1 MKRPLALLGILVFAF
16 CAAAAAGDVGVLV
29 LIEDPSGAT
38 FRVRE
43 RAMISSQGNVVLKQ
57 TPAVEQGPVSRFQQV
72 DTVRGTDGYIIDIIA
87 GSGRLEDIQVTVTDF
102 VMKLA
107 VQPRLIPGS
116 DPPTATFRFNAT
128 ELKGCCGQ
136 P

>member
-1 MKRPLALLGILVFAF
+1 MKSPHALLGILVFAF
-16 CAAAAAGDVGVLV
+16 CAASVAGDVGVLV
-29 LIEDPSGAT
+29 LIENPSGGT

-43 RAMISSQGNVVLKQ
+43 REMISSQGKVVLKQ
-57 TPAVEQGPVSRFQQV
+57 TPVVEHGPVSHFQQV
-72 DTVRGTDGYIIDIIA
+72 YTVSGTDGYIIDLIA
-87 GSGRLEDIQVTVTDF
+87 GSGRLEDLQVTVTDF

>member
-16 CAAAAAGDVGVLV
+16 CAASAAGDVGVLV
-29 LIEDPSGAT
+29 LIEDPSGGT

-57 TPAVEQGPVSRFQQV
+57 TRAVEHGPVSRFQQV
-72 DTVRGTDGYIIDIIA
+72 YTVSGTDGYIIDIIA

-102 VMKLA
+102 IMKLA

>member
-16 CAAAAAGDVGVLV
+16 CAAAAAGDVGILV

-57 TPAVEQGPVSRFQQV
+57 TPAVEHGPVSRFQQV
-72 DTVRGTDGYIIDIIA
+72 YTVSGTDGYIIDIIA
-87 GSGRLEDIQVTVTDF
+87 GSGRLEDIQVSVTDF

-116 DPPTATFRFNAT
+116 GPPTATFRFNAT